1 MWQLHHAQI
10 SQFVTVNQLPKY
22 VEFLNPQQVGLVRS
36 WTQLTDTPPFSWSSP
51 SQVDRR
57 PWSIQA
63 STIEV
68 SLIILFPILGAGV
81 WSNEPQVLITL
92 SHFSATVLQ
101 RILCHDGNIFAS
113 NAKCYPASER
123 AAPNVSRRKQLP
135 VPTTTP
141 TALLYFS
148 PHCPACH
155 LSYTLDE
162 APTRSPYAAAPP
174 HQPNALFG
182 TQISKGTKTTLYFL
196 FTSITKHAVLS
207 SIVLSR
213 QMYWKP

>member
-92 SHFSATVLQ
+92 SHFSVSGYCVMMVISSHLMLSATQ
-101 RILCHDGNIFAS
+101 RARGQRLMSLDASSCPCPPQPPQHYSTFPHTARLVISPIL
-113 NAKCYPASER
+113 
-123 AAPNVSRRKQLP
+123 
-135 VPTTTP
+135 
-141 TALLYFS
+141 
-148 PHCPACH
+148 
-155 LSYTLDE
+155 
-162 APTRSPYAAAPP
+162 
-174 HQPNALFG
+174 
-182 TQISKGTKTTLYFL
+182 
-196 FTSITKHAVLS
+196 
-207 SIVLSR
+207 
-213 QMYWKP
+213 